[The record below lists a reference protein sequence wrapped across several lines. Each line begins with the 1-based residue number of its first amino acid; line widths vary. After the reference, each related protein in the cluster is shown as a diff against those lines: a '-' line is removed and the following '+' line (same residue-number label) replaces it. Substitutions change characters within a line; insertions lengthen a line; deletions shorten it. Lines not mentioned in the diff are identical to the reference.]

1 MFADASTVVSG
12 RRSRSRLLSVC
23 WHLVCDIMLIIL
35 ILSTVLGVVTN
46 TGQTKIRAANRPR
59 PFIISNNSVHVKDY
73 YQGNVFQ
80 TFKDARQF
88 ENSLLMFYAPWDRDS
103 QEARSVLLEVGQFF
117 SDTDILIAGVNCW
130 YPTSDCAKEFGGKTS
145 GTR

>member
-1 MFADASTVVSG
+1 M
-12 RRSRSRLLSVC
+12 
-23 WHLVCDIMLIIL
+23 
-35 ILSTVLGVVTN
+35 VTN